1 LIWESLLVAA
11 TYLVGSVPSA
21 LLVVWMLA
29 GKDVRKEGS
38 GNIGATNAARVA
50 GLLAGV
56 VVTIMDVAKG
66 AVPVWLMTI
75 LNPSSAWLAATVL
88 AAVVGH
94 CFPIWLRFR
103 GGKGV
108 ATGFGAF
115 MVLSPLAT
123 LAGAG
128 VWLVVLAVGR
138 RVSLASL
145 LAAALMPV
153 LFVVIDRQSPLIL
166 AAVSV
171 AAILIIARHHSN
183 IRNLVPGDEPR
194 VGGSSGGEA

>member
-21 LLVVWMLA
+21 LLVVWVLA

-50 GLLAGV
+50 GPVAGV
-56 VVTIMDVAKG
+56 VVTVMDVAKG
-66 AVPVWLMTI
+66 AVPVWVMTI

-94 CFPIWLRFR
+94 CFPIWLWFR

-128 VWLVVLAVGR
+128 VWLSVLAVWR

-145 LAAALMPV
+145 AAAAAMPILLV
-153 LFVVIDRQSPLIL
+153 LIDQTSPLIL
-166 AAVSV
+166 TAVSV
-171 AAILIIARHHSN
+171 AAILIIVRHHSN
-183 IRNLVPGDEPR
+183 IRNLVSGDEPR